1 MNEPQ
6 FFQIVTARNT
16 HKDGTVKDPKL
27 MRRMRNPICR
37 ACQESYWQ
45 KFPDQPFQI
54 YCDGVPDEPDFQEMS
69 QKSGVP
75 YEEARDTMD
84 KLYWAERH
92 TYLTDDRGDVK
103 PFKARDYQVPML
115 KCTARRKVDRCGR
128 GLGKAL
134 AIDTPIPTPAGWVTM
149 SDLQVGDTIFDEKG
163 QPAKVTFVTEI
174 MRGRPCYDVLFSDGS
189 VLTADAEHLWETWT
203 HAARKSIRRRR
214 GKTRRE
220 TTTPQVRT
228 TEEIRSTLLHG
239 NGKRVEHNH
248 SVRVC
253 EPLQH
258 PTAELPVDPYVLGA
272 WLGDGSTDSTAF
284 TCNDWE
290 TLAEIHKAGYAI
302 SPRAANFMYGIGVKQ
317 HQRNELG
324 QMTDNG
330 SLSCQ
335 LGKMGLLSNKHVPEI
350 YLRSSYSQR
359 LALLQGFMDTDGT
372 ASRSG
377 FCSFDNSNLKLS
389 DAVAELAISLG
400 FKVTRHSRIPVL
412 NGKEYP
418 RSYRVWFNPTLPVFR
433 LPRKLARQKLAKVR
447 SCTWH
452 RFIVEVKPR
461 ESVPVKC
468 IQVAS
473 PSHLYLAGKSCIPT
487 HNTSLGIIEEL
498 HAAMNHK
505 NYPIM
510 VAAPAKS
517 QAQKWFDDILWQAE
531 QCPEIARSIVQKQQ
545 QPFYKIK
552 FTNGSTISIFTCGS
566 ASGRGADVIRSQ
578 TPRRERLEEQDAL
591 NEEDYKALQPLFRRY
606 RNSEFHGASTPKGD
620 HSTFWAM
627 CTQYPDYKEF
637 HVPIT
642 RHPDWGPE
650 MEEACRREARTNIN
664 YVHEFLADFGNPEE
678 GVFKAAFVDWARKP
692 YRYEECR
699 YDAQCKYVMGV
710 DWNGEGTGTRIRV
723 IEYNPVTAMR
733 RVVAFETI
741 DGDEVATLD
750 FLNSIRNLNRVWHCD
765 RVYVD
770 AGFGYIQDSLIRD
783 LGRVA
788 EVPEDRKLEYVR
800 VVDFGATLKT
810 NKLIPRRGK
819 FKYLRQDDLDRRTK
833 PFMVEGAVAVLEQHL
848 FEFSDKDAILD
859 AQMRSYRVKTWSA
872 HGHANTYEAGREGDH
887 DLDATLLALLGIEL
901 EFGLF
906 AQAPLPPAMVRH
918 IPTVHQ
924 SDVPVR
930 SRADTVPSRQM
941 VSPQQR
947 RRVAFASRNSWIEI
961 PGRAS
966 PSGPRTEI
974 PSRTSRIQR
983 PSPRGPM
990 GRRG

>member
-16 HKDGTVKDPKL
+16 NKDGTVKDPNL
-27 MRRMRNPICR
+27 MRRLRNPICR
-37 ACQESYWQ
+37 ACQDRYRQ

-69 QKSGVP
+69 QKTGLS
-75 YEEARDTMD
+75 YEQTRDIMD
-84 KLYWAERH
+84 KQYWAERH

-103 PFKARDYQVPML
+103 PFKARDYQIPML
-115 KCTARRKVDRCGR
+115 RCTARRKVDRCGR
-128 GLGKAL
+128 GLGK
-134 AIDTPIPTPAGWVTM
+134 
-149 SDLQVGDTIFDEKG
+149 
-163 QPAKVTFVTEI
+163 
-174 MRGRPCYDVLFSDGS
+174 
-189 VLTADAEHLWETWT
+189 
-203 HAARKSIRRRR
+203 
-214 GKTRRE
+214 
-220 TTTPQVRT
+220 TT
-228 TEEIRSTLLHG
+228 
-239 NGKRVEHNH
+239 
-248 SVRVC
+248 
-253 EPLQH
+253 
-258 PTAELPVDPYVLGA
+258 LG
-272 WLGDGSTDSTAF
+272 
-284 TCNDWE
+284 
-290 TLAEIHKAGYAI
+290 
-302 SPRAANFMYGIGVKQ
+302 V
-317 HQRNELG
+317 
-324 QMTDNG
+324 
-330 SLSCQ
+330 
-335 LGKMGLLSNKHVPEI
+335 
-350 YLRSSYSQR
+350 
-359 LALLQGFMDTDGT
+359 
-372 ASRSG
+372 
-377 FCSFDNSNLKLS
+377 
-389 DAVAELAISLG
+389 
-400 FKVTRHSRIPVL
+400 
-412 NGKEYP
+412 
-418 RSYRVWFNPTLPVFR
+418 
-433 LPRKLARQKLAKVR
+433 
-447 SCTWH
+447 
-452 RFIVEVKPR
+452 
-461 ESVPVKC
+461 
-468 IQVAS
+468 
-473 PSHLYLAGKSCIPT
+473 
-487 HNTSLGIIEEL
+487 IEEL
-498 HAAMNHK
+498 HSATTHK

-531 QCPEIARSIVQKQQ
+531 QSPEIAKSIIQKQQ
-545 QPFYKIK
+545 QPFYKIR
-552 FTNGSTISIFTCGS
+552 FSNGSTISIFTCGS

-578 TPRRERLEEQDAL
+578 TPRRVRLEEQDGL

-606 RNSEFHGASTPKGD
+606 KNSEFHGASTPKGD

-642 RHPDWGPE
+642 EHPEWGPE

-723 IEYNPVTAMR
+723 VEYNPLTALR
-733 RVVAFETI
+733 RAVAFETI

-788 EVPEDRKLEYVR
+788 EIPEDRKLEYVR

-848 FEFSDKDAILD
+848 FEFSDKDTTLD
-859 AQMRSYRVKTWSA
+859 SQMRAYRVKTWSA

-906 AQAPLPPAMVRH
+906 AQAPLPPATVRH

-930 SRADTVPSRQM
+930 SRAETVPSRQM
-941 VSPQQR
+941 VSSQQR
-947 RRVAFASRNSWIEI
+947 RRVAFVSRNSWIEI

-974 PSRTSRIQR
+974 PSRTARIQR
-983 PSPRGPM
+983 PGSRGPM
-990 GRRG
+990 GRKG